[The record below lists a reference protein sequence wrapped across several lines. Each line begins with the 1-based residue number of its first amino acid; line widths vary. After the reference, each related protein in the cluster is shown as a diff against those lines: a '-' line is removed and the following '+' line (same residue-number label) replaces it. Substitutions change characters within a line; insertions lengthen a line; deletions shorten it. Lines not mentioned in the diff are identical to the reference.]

1 MQVNATGSPD
11 INAVL
16 AQMRALRAQA
26 SPTTAQPQSVAEAVA
41 ADQGLATRSTNAVND
56 VHKANFGQA
65 LRGAIDAVND
75 LQKTSSASSTA
86 FATGQ
91 TNDLVK
97 VMIDGQKASV
107 GFQAMVQARNR
118 MVTAYQDIMNMP
130 I

>member
-1 MQVNATGSPD
+1 MQVNSTGSPE

-16 AQMRALRAQA
+16 AQMRALRAQGGAATPALDPSQAAAMDRAA
-26 SPTTAQPQSVAEAVA
+26 SSSAIGAAQQ
-41 ADQGLATRSTNAVND
+41 TNAPS
-56 VHKANFGQA
+56 FGTA

-75 LQKTSSASSTA
+75 LQQTASASSTA
-86 FATGQ
+86 FASGQ

-97 VMIDGQKASV
+97 VMIDSQKASV